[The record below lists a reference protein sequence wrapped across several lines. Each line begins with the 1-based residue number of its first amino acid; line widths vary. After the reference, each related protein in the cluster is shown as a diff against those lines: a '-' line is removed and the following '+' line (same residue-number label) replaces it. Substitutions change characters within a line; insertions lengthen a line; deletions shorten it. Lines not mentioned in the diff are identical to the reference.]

1 MLIDIGFHPLD
12 VKKGVDEAAKVLLE
26 YLLETR
32 SFVKNKK
39 DLMNLA
45 MITTNKDE
53 EISEVISQA
62 LIAVGEKAIIQ
73 IEESNTG
80 YTHLKVNNYYFNI
93 KIFFN
98 QIEEGM
104 FITNGLA
111 SAEFMTFTQES
122 SLILENPLVLVVK
135 SSISQISDLVKT
147 MEYIKSIER
156 PLIIFSPE
164 IKKEPL
170 SLLLYNLRKEN
181 LNVNFIIIKMVSVWL
196 LIFLIISV
204 IVRIWKYLMTSVP

>member
-26 YLLETR
+26 YLLKTR

-80 YTHLKVNNYYFNI
+80 LTHLKVKNNYYKYFI
-93 KIFFN
+93 I

-122 SLILENPLVLVVK
+122 ALVLENPLVLVVK
-135 SSISQISDLVKT
+135 SSVNQISDLVKT

-181 LNVNFIIIKMVSVWL
+181 LNVKFI
-196 LIFLIISV
+196 
-204 IVRIWKYLMTSVP
+204 Y